1 MKYNVDKTKSTR
13 EDSVAEQVHFVRNR
27 ERCSSQAKNEK
38 GKIDE
43 KKERKTREAR
53 RKCGSQ
59 YTFAHP
65 PFATHFECIYMYLL
79 IV

>member
-43 KKERKTREAR
+43 EKRGKRERLKESAALRLLSHIR
-53 RKCGSQ
+53 RSRGI
-59 YTFAHP
+59 
-65 PFATHFECIYMYLL
+65 FECIY
-79 IV
+79 